1 MRIESSP
8 AERNAALVLNAHSK
22 QISAVVYMHGQQA
35 VAETLRALA
44 GLIEESEFSY
54 DPGWVH

>member
-8 AERNAALVLNAHSK
+8 AERNAALVLDAHGE
-22 QISAVVYMHGQQA
+22 QFSAVVYMHGQQA

-44 GLIEESEFSY
+44 DLIEESEFSY
-54 DPGWVH
+54 ETGWVH